1 MKTLISPSKT
11 LNFETNINCNFN
23 TNCRLIDHTNELHKI
38 LLDFSKKDL
47 KDLMNVSDK
56 IAELNYN
63 RFKNWEDP
71 SNSNSSKQAI
81 YAFKGDVYSGLDAD
95 SISEDKY
102 EFLQK
107 NLRIL
112 SGFYGLIRPF
122 DKILPYRL
130 EMGIKLENSKGN
142 NLYKFWG
149 DNITD
154 LLNQDL
160 EQKNNYVINLASDE
174 YFKSI
179 VIKKLNSKIVTP
191 QFKEFKNG
199 SYKTIAIYAKK
210 ARGLMS
216 RFIIDNEIE
225 NPNDLKNFNNEG
237 YSFDSSLSDN
247 FNYVFTR
254 K

>member
-11 LNFETNINCNFN
+11 LNFDTDTNCDFN

-38 LLDFSKKDL
+38 LINFSKSDL
-47 KDLMNVSDK
+47 KELMSVSDK
-56 IAELNYN
+56 IAELNYK

-71 SNSNSSKQAI
+71 SISNSSKQAI
-81 YAFKGDVYSGLDAD
+81 FAFKGDVYSGLDAD
-95 SISEDKY
+95 SISENKFD
-102 EFLQK
+102 FLQN
-107 NLRIL
+107 NLRII

-130 EMGIKLENSKGN
+130 EMGTKLENPKGK
-142 NLYKFWG
+142 NLYQFWG

-160 EQKNNYVINLASDE
+160 EEKNNYVINLASDE

-179 VIKKLNSKIVTP
+179 VTKKLHNKIVTP
-191 QFKEFKNG
+191 QFKELKNG

-216 RFIIDNEIE
+216 RFIIDNEIQ
-225 NPNDLKNFNNEG
+225 NPNNLKNFNNEG
-237 YSFDSSLSDN
+237 YSFDSNLSDD
-247 FNYVFTR
+247 FNYIFTR

>member
-11 LNFETNINCNFN
+11 LNFDSNINCDLN

-38 LLDFSKKDL
+38 LINFSKSDL
-47 KDLMNVSDK
+47 KELMSVSDK
-56 IAELNYN
+56 IAELNYK

-71 SNSNSSKQAI
+71 SISNSSKQAI
-81 YAFKGDVYSGLDAD
+81 FAFKGDVYSGLDAD
-95 SISEDKY
+95 SISENKFD
-102 EFLQK
+102 FLQN
-107 NLRIL
+107 NLRII

-130 EMGIKLENSKGN
+130 EMGTKLENPKGK
-142 NLYKFWG
+142 NLYQFWG
-149 DNITD
+149 DKITD

-160 EQKNNYVINLASDE
+160 EEKNNYVINLASDE

-179 VIKKLNSKIVTP
+179 VTKKLHNKIVTP
-191 QFKEFKNG
+191 QFKELKNG

-216 RFIIDNEIE
+216 RFIIDNEIQD
-225 NPNDLKNFNNEG
+225 PNNLKNFNNEG
-237 YSFDSSLSDN
+237 YSFDSNLSDD
-247 FNYVFTR
+247 FNYIFTR

>member
-11 LNFETNINCNFN
+11 LNFDTDTNCDFN

-38 LLDFSKKDL
+38 LINFSKSDL
-47 KDLMNVSDK
+47 KKLMSVSDK

-71 SNSNSSKQAI
+71 SISNSSKQAI
-81 YAFKGDVYSGLDAD
+81 FAFKGDVYSGLDAD
-95 SISEDKY
+95 SISENKFD
-102 EFLQK
+102 FLQN
-107 NLRIL
+107 NLRII

-130 EMGIKLENSKGN
+130 EMGTKLENPKGK
-142 NLYKFWG
+142 NLYQFWG
-149 DNITD
+149 DKITD

-160 EQKNNYVINLASDE
+160 EEKNNYVINLASDE

-179 VIKKLNSKIVTP
+179 VTKKLHNKIVTP
-191 QFKEFKNG
+191 QFKELKNG

-216 RFIIDNEIE
+216 RFIIDNEIQ
-225 NPNDLKNFNNEG
+225 NPNNLKNFNNEG
-237 YSFDSSLSDN
+237 YSFDSNLSDD
-247 FNYVFTR
+247 FNYIFTR

>member
-11 LNFETNINCNFN
+11 LNFDTDTNCDFN

-38 LLDFSKKDL
+38 LINFSKSDL
-47 KDLMNVSDK
+47 KELMSVSDK

-71 SNSNSSKQAI
+71 SISNSSKQAI
-81 YAFKGDVYSGLDAD
+81 FAFKGDVYSGLDAD
-95 SISEDKY
+95 SISENKFD
-102 EFLQK
+102 FLQN
-107 NLRIL
+107 NLRII

-130 EMGIKLENSKGN
+130 EMGTKLENPKGK
-142 NLYKFWG
+142 NLYQFWG
-149 DNITD
+149 DKITD

-160 EQKNNYVINLASDE
+160 EEKNNYVINLASDE

-179 VIKKLNSKIVTP
+179 VTKKLHNKIVTP
-191 QFKEFKNG
+191 QFKELKNG

-216 RFIIDNEIE
+216 RFIIDNEIQD
-225 NPNDLKNFNNEG
+225 PNNLKNFNNEG
-237 YSFDSSLSDN
+237 YSFDSNLSDD
-247 FNYVFTR
+247 FNYIFTR

>member
-11 LNFETNINCNFN
+11 LNFDTDTNCDFN

-38 LLDFSKKDL
+38 LINFSKSDL
-47 KDLMNVSDK
+47 KELMSVSDK

-71 SNSNSSKQAI
+71 SISNSSKQAI
-81 YAFKGDVYSGLDAD
+81 FAFKGDVYSGLDAD
-95 SISEDKY
+95 SISENKFD
-102 EFLQK
+102 FLQN
-107 NLRIL
+107 NLRII

-130 EMGIKLENSKGN
+130 EMGTKLENPKGK
-142 NLYKFWG
+142 NLYQFWG

-160 EQKNNYVINLASDE
+160 EEKNNYVINLASDE

-179 VIKKLNSKIVTP
+179 VTKKLNSKIVTP

-247 FNYVFTR
+247 FNYIFTR